1 MKKVLLFLSFASLL
15 SAATAQQDPRCPRI
29 HRNNGNAGGCDAKI
43 VLIYD
48 SCPSTNY
55 QLMGL
60 QLNVNNQPI
69 PGLTFTT
76 GACNNGMVQVCVQGS
91 NIPPAATLA
100 YAFGDGTNVLFTCN
114 EIGGGNLPVN
124 ISSFNAIRRT
134 KNQVLLSWKTD
145 FELNAKEFVIERKS
159 GTGFVAIGTIS
170 AANMLSGSNYSFQ
183 DVNASRNSS
192 QYRLRAIDIDGSYSN
207 SDIRNVKGT
216 AGAVDFFVY
225 PNPAMGKTNL
235 NIADSEGEYDVTIL
249 DNTGKKIR
257 NFTMSGNYST
267 ELNNLPKGSVLIRVT
282 NKATGESVS
291 KQVSVF

>member
-1 MKKVLLFLSFASLL
+1 MKKVLFSLL
-15 SAATAQQDPRCPRI
+15 FVSLASAALAQDPRCPQIR
-29 HRNNGNAGGCDAKI
+29 RNNGNAGGCDAKI
-43 VLIYD
+43 ILIYD
-48 SCPSTNY
+48 SCPPVNY

-60 QLNVNNQPI
+60 ALNVNNQPI
-69 PGLTFTT
+69 SGLTFTT
-76 GACNNGMVQVCVQGS
+76 GACNNGMVQICVQGS
-91 NIPPAATLA
+91 NIPPSATLS
-100 YAFGDGTNVLFTCN
+100 YAFGDGTNILFTCN

-124 ISSFNAIRRT
+124 ISSFNATRRN

-145 FELNAKEFVIERKS
+145 FELNASEFVVERKN
-159 GTGFVAIGTIS
+159 GNAFVAIGTIS
-170 AANMLSGSNYSFQ
+170 AANVLAGSSYTFQ
-183 DVNASRNSS
+183 DVNASRNAS

-282 NKATGESVS
+282 NKTTGESVS
-291 KQVSVF
+291 KQVSIL